1 MLSFMSFQVSC
12 MGKLLVKLR
21 YNACTQYYSALMYWP
36 RNRFPVMTERTRL
49 LSDLLYGLFSVILK
63 MSTIKNR
70 NFQHPRVRGH
80 STWYSL
86 NGNEPGDTIETTRHS
101 FFHEK
106 FWNWARDQLKTTK
119 WSANNFSK
127 NVTWPQWVK
136 HFSLQYSHVIHVS
149 G

>member
-1 MLSFMSFQVSC
+1 
-12 MGKLLVKLR
+12 
-21 YNACTQYYSALMYWP
+21 MYWP

-80 STWYSL
+80 STSYSL

-127 NVTWPQWVK
+127 RRHLTSMSQTFESAIQSRDTCQQVAIFYSCQVYNNIVVPHQVLFK
-136 HFSLQYSHVIHVS
+136 NSLYTP
-149 G
+149 